1 MSNKNFYLVNVI
13 PSNERRFCFFFTLEI
28 TNDGLYSYKV
38 STYYPTNIKKDI
50 SIRLIQL
57 LPFYDWFQRPISK
70 YSMSHDLIF
79 DKFCSYFMVRRSGT
93 TYTIRECYL

>member
-13 PSNERRFCFFFTLEI
+13 STNERRFCFFFILEI
-28 TNDGLYSYKV
+28 IDGLCSYKV
-38 STYYPTNIKKDI
+38 SHYYPTNIKKNI
-50 SIRLIQL
+50 SIRLIKL
-57 LPFYDWFQRPISK
+57 LPFNDWFQRSISK

-79 DKFCSYFMVRRSGT
+79 NEFCSYFMVRESGT